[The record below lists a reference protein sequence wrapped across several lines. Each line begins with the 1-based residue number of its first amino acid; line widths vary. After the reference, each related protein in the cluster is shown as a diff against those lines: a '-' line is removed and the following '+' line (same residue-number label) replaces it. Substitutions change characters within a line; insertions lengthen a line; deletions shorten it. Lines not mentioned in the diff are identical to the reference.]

1 MSRAQPVRVSSFKQ
15 RALLAALA
23 CRAGSAV
30 SVDRLV
36 QTLWGDSP
44 PRTANKNLQ
53 VYVWHLRRLLEE
65 EEAPGRLQYA
75 PPGYRLDLRSGELD
89 LHRFQHDV
97 RQARADLARGE
108 VEPAAGRFAAALDL
122 WHGEALA
129 DLLAVPTL
137 QAESVHLEEVRAGV
151 MEDHFDA
158 ELSLRRYAEVVDAI
172 GTAIR
177 THPFRER
184 LRVQQIQALYLSGRQ
199 SEALAAYDAVRLLLA
214 QELGLQPSSQLQQ
227 LQELILG
234 GGPLEELPAA
244 RATIVVNHTAR
255 PTVPAAAAADGRTA
269 PPAAPEPE
277 TADVEAHTGR
287 TRPSRKSIITQPSA
301 QRGATV
307 TRWTRRLPRTI
318 GDFTGRED
326 ELRVA
331 LTAIRTGGA
340 SLMVV
345 TGPLG
350 AGKTAFA
357 VHLSHQLDHDFP
369 DGQLSVDLATPGGAP
384 RPSSLV
390 LTSLLRTL
398 GADPDASMTDTGE
411 LAGLLR
417 ARLAPL
423 RMLILLDDAQG
434 EAQVRPLLPG
444 TGSSVTVVTARC
456 RLAGLEAAR
465 VIHVGRFDRADALRL
480 LERIIGADRVGAERE
495 AAERI
500 VDAVDR
506 LPLAVRIAGARLAA
520 RPSLSLTRYAA
531 RLADPRRLARELT
544 AGDLSFVDQL
554 RRAYRQLAAT
564 EAEMLRLL
572 CAASEPLTSEHAGT
586 LLGVPAGTAEGLL
599 ERLTDLHLA
608 EVEYN
613 EDKYSE
619 DRYSEDRYSKVY
631 GYRLPLLVAA
641 SLREW
646 IRPNEF
652 PKL

>member
-1 MSRAQPVRVSSFKQ
+1 MSRAKPVRVSSFKQ

-36 QTLWGDSP
+36 RTLWGDSP

-53 VYVWHLRRLLEE
+53 VYVWHLRKLLDE

-75 PPGYRLDLRSGELD
+75 PPGYRLELRPGELD

-97 RQARADLARGE
+97 RKARADLARGE

-234 GGPLEELPAA
+234 GGPLEELPAP

-255 PTVPAAAAADGRTA
+255 PAVPATDADAADGH
-269 PPAAPEPE
+269 AAPLAAPQPE
-277 TADVEAHTGR
+277 AADVEAHTGR
-287 TRPSRKSIITQPSA
+287 TRPSRKSVTTQPSDR
-301 QRGATV
+301 RGATV

-326 ELRVA
+326 ALGVA

-398 GADPDASMTDTGE
+398 GADPDASVTDTGE

-423 RMLILLDDAQG
+423 RMLILLDDAQS

-444 TGSSVTVVTARC
+444 TGSSVTVVTARS

-465 VIHVGRFDRADALRL
+465 VIHVGRFGRADALRL
-480 LERIIGADRVGAERE
+480 LDRIIGADRVSAERE

-520 RPSLSLTRYAA
+520 RPNLSLTRYAA

-554 RRAYRQLAAT
+554 RRAYRQLSAT

-572 CAASEPLTSEHAGT
+572 CAASEPLTSERAGT
-586 LLGVPAGTAEGLL
+586 LLSRPAGTAEGLL

-613 EDKYSE
+613 EDR
-619 DRYSEDRYSKVY
+619 DSKVH
-631 GYRLPLLVAA
+631 GYRLPLLVTA

-646 IRPNEF
+646 IKPSEF